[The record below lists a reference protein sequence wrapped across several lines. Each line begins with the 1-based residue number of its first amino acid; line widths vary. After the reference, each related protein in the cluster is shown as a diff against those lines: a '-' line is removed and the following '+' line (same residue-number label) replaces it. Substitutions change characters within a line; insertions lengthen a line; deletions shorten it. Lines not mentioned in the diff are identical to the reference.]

1 MNSCNF
7 IVKIISKP
15 KHKLIAKDID
25 IVSIMVQIPKLRKKK
40 SFDQFQM
47 VMWGNLAKNFLKYY
61 KVGDY
66 IIVKGIL
73 SFKKRKRGS
82 RFQKQ
87 TRMTVIKLY
96 PFLLVEK
103 N

>member
-7 IVKIISKP
+7 IVKIISTP
-15 KHKLIAKDID
+15 KHKLISNDID

-47 VMWGNLAKNFLKYY
+47 VMWGNLAKDFLKYY
-61 KVGDY
+61 RIGDY

-73 SFKKRKRGS
+73 SFKKSKRGN
-82 RFQKQ
+82 RFQKKP
-87 TRMTVIKLY
+87 RMTVIKLY
-96 PFLLVEK
+96 PFLLTEK
-103 N
+103 D